1 MKRMKSYRKTYN
13 DGFLTYG
20 TKATKRKNGKRIGS
34 KFTPEGKLA
43 FSELSIREQD
53 YQMADMSTS
62 KLDLKVETMYP
73 PFFKM
78 KRKTKYTVVIESIEY
93 DVIKLDTDYS
103 KNNLYFYLQEV
114 GEAGDYDE

>member
-1 MKRMKSYRKTYN
+1 MKNYRKTYN
-13 DGFLTYG
+13 DGYLTYG
-20 TKATKRKNGKRIGS
+20 TKTTKRKNGKRIGS
-34 KFTPEGKLA
+34 TFEPEGKLA
-43 FSELSIREQD
+43 FNELSIREQD

-73 PFFKM
+73 PSFKM

-114 GEAGDYDE
+114 GEAGDSVE